1 MNSVNVLLL
10 FSSADIGGAERSLSR
25 MALFNKDSSVK
36 YQLAT
41 FGSNGAWSSWVESN
55 GDICQCF
62 SGRISRLIRYIHINK
77 IDVVYMIGFR
87 LSLLLR
93 FILPIFFRVKLVQGV
108 RWNPVSATALDRIFR
123 FTERFL
129 SFLVDGYIV
138 NSASAA
144 LTLSD
149 LSIDSVE
156 LIYNGIPRIPKNIAY
171 GRNKTVITV
180 ANMSNR
186 KGYVEYLDVIS
197 DICTK
202 VPEASFVFLGKDN
215 LDGKIQ
221 RLIGK
226 MGLSKNAEY
235 YGFQEDIEPFMLS
248 SSVFVLPSQYGEG
261 CPTSIL
267 EAFSYSLPVIAYHI
281 DGIPELV
288 MDGIDGLLIDVGD
301 QESFAEAII
310 KLLLDPNRAI
320 SMGSQGMKKVK
331 STFMIDNMLERH
343 NRYFLGL
350 I

>member
-226 MGLSKNAEY
+226 KGLSKNAEY
-235 YGFQEDIEPFMLS
+235 YGFQEEIEPFMSFGKMPAANGFLEKKD
-248 SSVFVLPSQYGEG
+248 FPGEL
-261 CPTSIL
+261 CP
-267 EAFSYSLPVIAYHI
+267 A
-281 DGIPELV
+281 
-288 MDGIDGLLIDVGD
+288 
-301 QESFAEAII
+301 
-310 KLLLDPNRAI
+310 K
-320 SMGSQGMKKVK
+320 
-331 STFMIDNMLERH
+331 
-343 NRYFLGL
+343 
-350 I
+350 